1 MRDIRK
7 SVRLTGLLLAVF
19 MSTGLVAANATPKAK
34 PSQAPIVSSSSGSI
48 IYGGESVSGETID
61 GGQVITPE
69 NSRLLSNDEVRS
81 AFSVKDFVLRG
92 SSLKEIQKYYP
103 ETTAAEVKRIEREAS
118 STPTLMITNPI
129 CNNVDFYSIVR
140 QGDNKEYCFAN
151 AGTMSFYMPGIYKVC
166 PGNNNGHVWYY
177 SASLGA
183 YYASPDRGPVWPRD
197 TCFFF
202 SAAVDVWSVTIN

>member
-1 MRDIRK
+1 
-7 SVRLTGLLLAVF
+7 
-19 MSTGLVAANATPKAK
+19 MSTGLVAANASPKNKAD
-34 PSQAPIVSSSSGSI
+34 QAPIVSSSSGAI
-48 IYGGESVSGETID
+48 VYGGESVARETID

-69 NSRLLSNDEVRS
+69 NSRLLSAEEVRN

-103 ETTAAEVKRIEREAS
+103 ETTANEVKRIEREAS

-140 QGDNKEYCFAN
+140 AGDNKEYCFAN
-151 AGTMSFYMPGIYKVC
+151 AGTMSFYMPGIYKLC

-177 SASLGA
+177 SGSLGA

-202 SAAVDVWSVTIN
+202 SGNVDVWSVTIN